1 MCFDFKMKKE
11 FFHSLTVRRL
21 AFVADFGT
29 QNYNL
34 NTKFDMEHKTSIN
47 HENGND
53 ANRLL
58 AVVLI
63 SLVWMEVLTV
73 GVMLAWLFDGG
84 EFFIRTILILPFS
97 FGGMY
102 ASRSIWKHYR

>member
-1 MCFDFKMKKE
+1 
-11 FFHSLTVRRL
+11 
-21 AFVADFGT
+21 
-29 QNYNL
+29 
-34 NTKFDMEHKTSIN
+34 MEDKNSIN

-63 SLVWMEVLTV
+63 SLIWMAVLTV
-73 GVMLAWLFDGG
+73 GVILSWVFDGG

-97 FGGMY
+97 IGGVY
-102 ASRSIWKHYR
+102 ASGNIWKHHR

>member
-1 MCFDFKMKKE
+1 
-11 FFHSLTVRRL
+11 
-21 AFVADFGT
+21 
-29 QNYNL
+29 
-34 NTKFDMEHKTSIN
+34 MENKTSTN

-63 SLVWMEVLTV
+63 SLVWMAVLTI
-73 GVMLAWLFDGG
+73 GVILAWLFDGG

-97 FGGMY
+97 IGGIY
-102 ASRSIWKHYR
+102 VSCSVWEHYR

>member
-1 MCFDFKMKKE
+1 M
-11 FFHSLTVRRL
+11 

-29 QNYNL
+29 QNFNL
-34 NTKFDMEHKTSIN
+34 KTKFDMENKNSIN

-63 SLVWMEVLTV
+63 SLVWMAVLTI
-73 GVMLAWLFDGG
+73 GVILAWLFDGG

-97 FGGMY
+97 FGGVY
-102 ASRSIWKHYR
+102 ASRSVWKHYR

>member
-1 MCFDFKMKKE
+1 M
-11 FFHSLTVRRL
+11 

-29 QNYNL
+29 QIFNL
-34 NTKFDMEHKTSIN
+34 KTKLDMENNTSTN

-63 SLVWMEVLTV
+63 SLVWMAVLTI
-73 GVMLAWLFDGG
+73 GVILAWLFDGG
-84 EFFIRTILILPFS
+84 EFFVRTILILPFS

-102 ASRSIWKHYR
+102 ASRSVWKHYR

>member
-1 MCFDFKMKKE
+1 
-11 FFHSLTVRRL
+11 
-21 AFVADFGT
+21 
-29 QNYNL
+29 
-34 NTKFDMEHKTSIN
+34 MENKTSTN

-63 SLVWMEVLTV
+63 SLVWMVVLTV
-73 GVMLAWLFDGG
+73 GVILAWLFDGG

-97 FGGMY
+97 FGGIY
-102 ASRSIWKHYR
+102 ASRSVWKHYL

>member
-1 MCFDFKMKKE
+1 
-11 FFHSLTVRRL
+11 L

-29 QNYNL
+29 L
-34 NTKFDMEHKTSIN
+34 NFNFKNKFDMENKTSTN

-53 ANRLL
+53 ANRFL

-63 SLVWMEVLTV
+63 SLVWMAVLAV
-73 GVMLAWLFDGG
+73 GVILALLFDGG

-97 FGGMY
+97 FGGIY
-102 ASRSIWKHYR
+102 ASRSVWKHYR